1 MKLFVSVLILSAIIH
16 IGILLLPACFKVN
29 EPKKQ
34 VVVELHQIEIPKPK
48 PKAKKQAK
56 QQKQVSKET
65 NNNQT
70 GIKNTKP
77 QEKVKAYEPAQL
89 PTDFTVPN
97 ISVPKSLTD
106 VEPELSTP
114 SSIQTPKKNINNTQ
128 QGKTFSKEL
137 ASLEAQKSNIDNK
150 NKERENANS
159 KKAKIESVGQIY
171 TFDVL
176 PSNNRS
182 LSYVPPEPEF
192 ALENDAKVTIKFSI
206 DKNGN
211 TSEIIFITRND
222 SRVEKLAYDYVRLMR
237 FEAVLHD
244 EKDTAQITLSFKVR
258 K

>member
-16 IGILLLPACFKVN
+16 IGILLLPSCLNIN

-34 VVVELHQIEIPKPK
+34 VVVELQQIEIPKPK
-48 PKAKKQAK
+48 PKGRKQAKKQVA
-56 QQKQVSKET
+56 KET
-65 NNNQT
+65 KNAQSA
-70 GIKNTKP
+70 IKDTKS
-77 QEKVKAYEPAQL
+77 QEKVKAYEPTQL
-89 PTDFTVPN
+89 PTDIALPD
-97 ISVPKSLTD
+97 ILVPKSLTD
-106 VEPELSTP
+106 TEPELATP
-114 SSIQTPKKNINNTQ
+114 SSIQTPKKNVDNAQ
-128 QGKTFSKEL
+128 QGKTFSNEL
-137 ASLEAQKSNIDNK
+137 ASLEAQKSNIDNQ
-150 NKERENANS
+150 NKEKGNTNS

-258 K
+258 R